1 MAAQPQ
7 EIATGVYWLQTFWA
21 NVYLVRSGTSWALI
35 DTGMPKCGRLI
46 QDSAVSLFGAVRPAS
61 ILLTHFHEDHAGS
74 ALVLSREWS
83 VPIYV
88 HRDELP
94 FVTGTPAPL
103 IEPPKKPDPPVGGFM
118 LPLGVLIML
127 SQDPRLIRFFSRV
140 TERFASK
147 FNLGD
152 AARGYVPG
160 DGVPG
165 LPDWECIP
173 TPGHTPGHVA
183 FFRAID
189 RVIIL
194 GDALLTVDLNS
205 FWGFLL
211 WSLQLN
217 KQQVSGPPWYST
229 WNWQAAKE
237 SATAL
242 ARLEPRLLAS
252 GHGVPIS
259 GDETGRELRTFAYHF
274 FNPGSQAPSGKE

>member
-21 NVYLVRSGTSWALI
+21 NVYLVRSGASWALI

-183 FFRAID
+183 FFRPSD
-189 RVIIL
+189 RVLIA
-194 GDALLTVDLNS
+194 GDACLTVDIDS
-205 FWGFLL
+205 FWD
-211 WSLQLN
+211 QLRN
-217 KQQVSGPPWYST
+217 KQSIARPPSVAT
-229 WNWQAAKE
+229 WNWQAAKA
-237 SATAL
+237 SVAAL
-242 ARLEPRLLAS
+242 ARIEPSVLAC
-252 GHGVPIS
+252 GHGIPMT
-259 GDETGRELRTFAYHF
+259 GAETARDLGRFADYF
-274 FNPGSQAPSGKE
+274 SRSAMKSTSNCAP

>member
-1 MAAQPQ
+1 MAPQPK
-7 EIATGVYWLQTFWA
+7 EIAAGVYWLRTSWA
-21 NVYLVRSGTSWALI
+21 NVYLVRSGASWALI

-46 QDSAVSLFGAVRPAS
+46 QDTAVSLFGDVRPAS

-74 ALVLSREWS
+74 ALVLSRKWS

-94 FVTGTPAPL
+94 FVTGTPALL

-127 SQDPRLIRFFSRV
+127 SQDPRLVRFFSRM

-183 FFRAID
+183 FFRKSD
-189 RVIIL
+189 RVLIA
-194 GDALLTVDLNS
+194 GDACLTVDNDSL
-205 FWGFLL
+205 WDLL
-211 WSLQLN
+211 RN
-217 KQQVSGPPWYST
+217 KQRIARPPSVAT
-229 WNWQAAKE
+229 WNWRAAKA
-237 SATAL
+237 SVAAL
-242 ARLEPRLLAS
+242 AKLDPSVLAC
-252 GHGVPIS
+252 GHGIPMTGAGTARDLHAFADHFS
-259 GDETGRELRTFAYHF
+259 GGATT
-274 FNPGSQAPSGKE
+274 